1 MCDGNDDC
9 FHFDNK
15 KNKNGTW
22 VCKQSIYEKTKVG
35 KKQQKSIYDNRK
47 KKIWVFYQPEKTQN
61 KYCVQDYSGKN
72 KQLNFFLTIFSI
84 TYLSYSNIDIF
95 LCC

>member
-1 MCDGNDDC
+1 MKSRKARKCRNMCDGNDDC

-15 KNKNGTW
+15 KNKNGKW

-47 KKIWVFYQPEKTQN
+47 KKFGYFINRKRL
-61 KYCVQDYSGKN
+61 K
-72 KQLNFFLTIFSI
+72 I
-84 TYLSYSNIDIF
+84 NIAFKII
-95 LCC
+95 LVRINN